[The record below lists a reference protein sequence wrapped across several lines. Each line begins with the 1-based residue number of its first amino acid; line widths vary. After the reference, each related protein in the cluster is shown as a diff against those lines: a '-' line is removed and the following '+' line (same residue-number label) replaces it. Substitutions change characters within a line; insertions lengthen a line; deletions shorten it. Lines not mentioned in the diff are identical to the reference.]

1 MLQYYDRDEEE
12 QRGSSAH
19 LIQQRMETLKK
30 PKGYTPAYQKYLDDA
45 GPEEQQ
51 SSNAP
56 PSSVPASSSD
66 SFGNATVKVA
76 LVFQENPENQKY
88 QEQQAQADALLVK
101 ARNAYNDFGEK
112 LPTCE
117 VDQVD
122 MNNLIN
128 NPEKIQAVKQMQLL
142 ELRSLEIQ
150 LVEKRDKLKNLSILQ
165 QQFDVTHV
173 RSKMLGK
180 VEDKV
185 TEMQE
190 ESGAGDAI

>member
-1 MLQYYDRDEEE
+1 M
-12 QRGSSAH
+12 
-19 LIQQRMETLKK
+19 
-30 PKGYTPAYQKYLDDA
+30 
-45 GPEEQQ
+45 
-51 SSNAP
+51 
-56 PSSVPASSSD
+56 
-66 SFGNATVKVA
+66 A

-101 ARNAYNDFGEK
+101 ARNAYNDNGEK

-117 VDQVD
+117 VDEVD

-128 NPEKIQAVKQMQLL
+128 NPEKIQAVKQMHLL

-150 LVEKRDKLKNLSILQ
+150 LVEKKDKLKNLSILQ